1 MVDTASMPGL
11 LTKRR
16 RAIAATSLL
25 AALVVMAT
33 TLSPA
38 SAAALRLLADALP
51 SGHPSCHARVFDAA
65 ERAARDLAAERKWGA
80 LEQFDG
86 TPRIESIE
94 MARHSE

>member
-1 MVDTASMPGL
+1 
-11 LTKRR
+11 
-16 RAIAATSLL
+16 
-25 AALVVMAT
+25 
-33 TLSPA
+33 
-38 SAAALRLLADALP
+38 LP
-51 SGHPSCHARVFDAA
+51 THCHQGIRSCHARVFDAA